1 LSYLQDCIYE
11 DHDGVLDAFVVVDDN
26 YDDVVDSDD
35 DDNDIEL

>member
-1 LSYLQDCIYE
+1 LSYLKDCIYE

-26 YDDVVDSDD
+26 YDDVDSDD